1 MNRGYLRGA
10 KTIVV
15 KVGTS
20 NLTDEKSKLAQKK
33 VEKVVDGVMA
43 LRRAGKNVLLV
54 TSGAIGAG
62 VGRMGLKQRPKEM
75 PLLQATAA
83 VGQGIL
89 MQFYEKLFSKYNQ
102 PVAQVLITREDFAS
116 PQRKKNLMNTFTT
129 VLRWGAIP
137 IINENDTVAI
147 EEIRFGDNDALSAL
161 VAAGINADLLIML
174 SDVDGLY
181 TGDPNRKGKVELI
194 KTVERITPKIERLA
208 GAASRG
214 SGGMVTKIQAA
225 KTTSRFGIPLVV
237 VNGNERNV
245 LRRVLAGE
253 EIGTIFLPRKFGR
266 R

>member
-1 MNRGYLRGA
+1 MNREYLRKA

-20 NLTDEKSKLAQKK
+20 NLTGENSKLAPKK
-33 VEKVVDGVMA
+33 VEKVVAEVMA

-75 PLLQATAA
+75 PLLQAAAA

-89 MQFYEKLFSKYNQ
+89 MQFYEKLFGKHNQ
-102 PVAQVLITREDFAS
+102 PVAQVLITREDFTS
-116 PQRKKNLMNTFTT
+116 PQRRKNLMNTFST

-137 IINENDTVAI
+137 IINENDTVAV

-161 VAAGINADLLIML
+161 VATGINADLLIML

-181 TGDPNRKGKVELI
+181 TGDPNKPGKVELI
-194 KTVERITPKIERLA
+194 KTVERITPEIERSA

-225 KTTSRFGIPLVV
+225 KTTSRFSIPLVV
-237 VNGNERNV
+237 ANGNERNV

-253 EIGTIFLPRKFGR
+253 EIGTIFLPRKFGEG
-266 R
+266 

>member
-1 MNRGYLRGA
+1 MNRGHLHKA

-20 NLTDEKSKLAQKK
+20 NLTDENSKLAPKK
-33 VEKVVDGVMA
+33 VEKVVADVMA

-75 PLLQATAA
+75 PLLQAAAA

-89 MQFYEKLFSKYNQ
+89 MQFYEKLFSKHDQ
-102 PVAQVLITREDFAS
+102 PVAQVLITRDDFTS

-161 VAAGINADLLIML
+161 VATGINADLLIML

-181 TGDPNRKGKVELI
+181 TGDPNRKGKVRLI
-194 KTVERITPKIERLA
+194 KTVERITPEIERSA

-214 SGGMVTKIQAA
+214 SGGMVTKIQTA
-225 KTTSRFGIPLVV
+225 KVTSRFGIPLVV

-253 EIGTIFLPRKFGR
+253 EIGTIFLPRKLGGR
-266 R
+266 